1 MHHESFIPQE
11 IYSSYIKTI
20 FLLILTKSRVE
31 ITKQLYRYMFSII
44 CFKNTVLLKKIV
56 LKETICSLKAWGGWG
71 AGNLSQAGQRW
82 NQVKSQAFKNT
93 AMGNLTAS

>member
-11 IYSSYIKTI
+11 IYPTYIKTI

-44 CFKNTVLLKKIV
+44 CFKNTVFFKKNFLKKQV
-56 LKETICSLKAWGGWG
+56 CSLKAWGGVGVGGVW
-71 AGNLSQAGQRW
+71 QP
-82 NQVKSQAFKNT
+82 V
-93 AMGNLTAS
+93 